1 MYRYSVLSLLLMF
14 GVAIYS
20 ASPQQIDAKSVAAV
34 WLFEDGKGKVAK
46 DASGHDNHAEFVNDG
61 IKWVK
66 GKFGKGVQLNGDDQW
81 LTIETE
87 KGKKAVETDFKEKKN
102 FSIHAWVFAEEDP
115 TGKCIIW
122 RGLGCSSWSQYLLGT
137 GAHENGENTTDA
149 TFHIR
154 QANGG
159 AKLEV
164 RGDTIDKKKW
174 THVVGTYDGKTLS
187 IYQDG
192 KLIKSEKVDAV
203 PWASPEHVYIGADPG
218 CGKRCQWK
226 GIIDE
231 VALFNVTLNA
241 AQVKALSSG
250 FEKAMAVQADY
261 KLPTYWSQVKIA
273 RD

>member
-20 ASPQQIDAKSVAAV
+20 ASPQQIDDKSVAAV

-122 RGLGCSSWSQYLLGT
+122 RGLGCSSWSQY
-137 GAHENGENTTDA
+137 
-149 TFHIR
+149 
-154 QANGG
+154 
-159 AKLEV
+159 
-164 RGDTIDKKKW
+164 
-174 THVVGTYDGKTLS
+174 
-187 IYQDG
+187 
-192 KLIKSEKVDAV
+192 
-203 PWASPEHVYIGADPG
+203 
-218 CGKRCQWK
+218 
-226 GIIDE
+226 
-231 VALFNVTLNA
+231 
-241 AQVKALSSG
+241 
-250 FEKAMAVQADY
+250 
-261 KLPTYWSQVKIA
+261 
-273 RD
+273 